1 MATQITLPKQT
12 MVLIRQTTGT
22 QRVNG
27 QLRQPRF
34 LATIWSRLMAQL
46 KANTTHLLIT
56 SLLFMQKAK
65 INRLTQVTS
74 QLTQVINRQTLATNH
89 QHQATN
95 RLTQARRHQLLM
107 TRHQIFQT
115 SRILTIMC
123 HKLQMIRRRTFQKN
137 QVLSR
142 QLKKLRHTKCQQLRQ
157 RKLHRQVS
165 LLLSRHGKHSQLRL
179 WQLQHSLLN
188 KPACHKL
195 AATTAFGQ
203 PWAL

>member
-1 MATQITLPKQT
+1 MAKSCKDRLFYMATQITLPKQT

-74 QLTQVINRQTLATNH
+74 QLTQVINQQTLATNH

-95 RLTQARRHQLLM
+95 RLTQA
-107 TRHQIFQT
+107 RHQIFQT

-179 WQLQHSLLN
+179 WQLQHNLLN
-188 KPACHKL
+188 KP
-195 AATTAFGQ
+195 ATTAFGQ

>member
-1 MATQITLPKQT
+1 MAKSCKDRLFYMATQITLPKQT

-22 QRVNG
+22 QRMNG

-74 QLTQVINRQTLATNH
+74 QLTQVINQQTL
-89 QHQATN
+89 ATN

-165 LLLSRHGKHSQLRL
+165 LLLSRHGKHSQARL
-179 WQLQHSLLN
+179 WQLQHNLLN
-188 KPACHKL
+188 KP
-195 AATTAFGQ
+195 ATTAFGQ